1 MWPVNS
7 EVSEVRVSSQ
17 LQIAAVIE
25 RVKNVY
31 GSWTRTT
38 GVEQMRRDWD
48 ELFWTDAFPAKSEK
62 VSADGVDASW
72 VDAPGADPQK
82 ALMYFHG
89 GGFQVGSV
97 RSHRDII
104 ARLSAA
110 AGCRALGV
118 NYRLAP
124 DYRFPAPIEDAT
136 IAYRWLL
143 NQGFDPKKIAL
154 VGDSA
159 GGGLALSTLLA
170 LREQTLPL
178 PAVVAVMS
186 VWTDLTAS
194 GESYETRAKS
204 DPIHQRRMILAMAKN
219 YLGDSADAKNP
230 MASPLFADLRGL
242 PPMLL
247 QVGDRETVLD
257 DSRNFATRAS
267 AAGVEVQLEVWD
279 DMIHVFQQFTA
290 DLPEAGVAIDSIGRF
305 LKRHWS

>member
-1 MWPVNS
+1 MNS